1 MLGKLGPEQIERLLQ
16 QECVGR
22 IGCHAEG
29 RTYVVPVTY
38 WYDGQCVIAHSAEGQ
53 KLRMMRMAP
62 HVCFEVDRMRSMQDW
77 ESVIA
82 YGTFEEIPA
91 AEQAEALRSFSRW
104 LAPRM
109 PSTTSGVHGQGATA
123 VLFRIRLTE
132 KSGRFE
138 HP

>member
-29 RTYVVPVTY
+29 MTYVVPVTY
-38 WYDGQCVIAHSAEGQ
+38 WYDGRDVLCHSTEGL
-53 KLRMMRMAP
+53 KLRMMRIDP
-62 HVCFEVDRMRSMQDW
+62 KVCFEVDRMRSMTEW
-77 ESVIA
+77 ECVIA
-82 YGTFEEIPA
+82 HGTFEEIPVA
-91 AEQAEALRSFSRW
+91 GQAEAMRTFSRW
-104 LAPRM
+104 LRPRM
-109 PSTTSGVHGQGATA
+109 PSASAGMHGAGGRA
-123 VLFRIRLTE
+123 VMFRIHLTE